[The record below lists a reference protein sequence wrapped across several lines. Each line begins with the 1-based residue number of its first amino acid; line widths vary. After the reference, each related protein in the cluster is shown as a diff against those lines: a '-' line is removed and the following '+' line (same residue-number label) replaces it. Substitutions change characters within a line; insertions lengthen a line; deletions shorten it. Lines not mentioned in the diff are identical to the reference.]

1 MNLANPSSAM
11 RLLAAFLLAIL
22 VVNLLYHGQQ
32 PYAVGLVRPPFD
44 KVLHL
49 VLFTSV
55 GTLLWIAAGARHLLM
70 VIVIAVMLG
79 LLDEIMQSFNPGRSA
94 DWTDLLADA
103 IGAALGALVCRR
115 IARQ

>member
-1 MNLANPSSAM
+1 M